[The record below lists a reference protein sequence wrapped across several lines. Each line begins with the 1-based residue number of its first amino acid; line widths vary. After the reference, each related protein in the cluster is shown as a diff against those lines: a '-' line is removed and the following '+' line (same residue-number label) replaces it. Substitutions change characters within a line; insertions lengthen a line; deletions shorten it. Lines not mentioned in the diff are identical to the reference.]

1 MGGKTQT
8 DYTRQMHQWSK
19 KRLEQLKSENLCG
32 YILKRSSPSCGMEKV
47 RVYNEKG
54 MPHKNGVGLY
64 AQALK
69 NKYPNMPIEEEGRLN
84 DPVLLENF
92 IERVFAYYRLKNLIN
107 SIPSAKEI
115 IDFHTSYKLILM
127 AHSPVNY
134 KRLGQLTANLGK
146 APSTDFLNDYVSL
159 FMKTL
164 KFKATA
170 KKHTNVLLHV
180 MGYFKKHLDKDD
192 KKECL
197 EIIEQYRLGYVPL
210 IVPITLLKHHL
221 RRNPEKWLVKQVYFN
236 PYPEE
241 LMLRNKI

>member
-1 MGGKTQT
+1 
-8 DYTRQMHQWSK
+8 
-19 KRLEQLKSENLCG
+19 
-32 YILKRSSPSCGMEKV
+32 
-47 RVYNEKG
+47 
-54 MPHKNGVGLY
+54 
-64 AQALK
+64 
-69 NKYPNMPIEEEGRLN
+69 
-84 DPVLLENF
+84 
-92 IERVFAYYRLKNLIN
+92 
-107 SIPSAKEI
+107 
-115 IDFHTSYKLILM
+115 
-127 AHSPVNY
+127 
-134 KRLGQLTANLGK
+134 
-146 APSTDFLNDYVSL
+146 
-159 FMKTL
+159 MKTL